1 MTSYTTKAAYPY
13 PAPTDAI
20 ADYPSVAS
28 TFAGYLDN
36 LPNRNRIING
46 SFDIWQ
52 RGTSFSNPATNTYT
66 ADRWVFTHNGTGGTR
81 TIAPLTVNPGTT
93 IGGMQAR
100 RALQMNITNAGSPA
114 ATSQTIGQ
122 RIEDVRTFAG
132 ESVTVSGWINNGGGG
147 AGYNSVTLKAVQ
159 NFGTGGSPSAAV
171 TTTIATKT
179 VSAVWAR
186 FTATFTMPTL
196 SGKTIG
202 SDENSYVEIQFD
214 VGGGTGTLYIWG
226 IQVEQN
232 TTATALEREPI
243 QQTLAKCQRYFASYG
258 GGAVYEPGALGQ
270 ARSTVAADM
279 MTFLPVEMR
288 AVPSVSVSAAGDW
301 QLSNGVSAFTCTSFS
316 DYGIQQGRK
325 VVVFGAFVGSG
336 LTNGAMYR
344 LEAQNRL
351 TNRLNF
357 AAEL

>member
-1 MTSYTTKAAYPY
+1 MTSYTTKANYPY
-13 PAPTDAI
+13 PNPTDAI
-20 ADYPSVAS
+20 TDYPSTAS

-46 SFDIWQ
+46 TFDVWQ
-52 RGTSFSNPATNTYT
+52 RGTSFSNPATGTYT

-81 TIAPLTVNPGTT
+81 TIGPYTINPGTT

-147 AGYNSVTLKAVQ
+147 AGYNSVTLKAIQ
-159 NFGTGGSPSAAV
+159 NFGTGGSPSSAV

-179 VSAVWAR
+179 VTGSWVR

-243 QQTLAKCQRYFASYG
+243 QQTLAKCQRYYEIVSCIATATGNQYNDKFYKVTKRPAARTLTLISGTVSPASLTDRDVNYFSIDG
-258 GGAVYEPGALGQ
+258 LA
-270 ARSTVAADM
+270 S
-279 MTFLPVEMR
+279 
-288 AVPSVSVSAAGDW
+288 
-301 QLSNGVSAFTCTSFS
+301 SNNV
-316 DYGIQQGRK
+316 I
-325 VVVFGAFVGSG
+325 VVGS
-336 LTNGAMYR
+336 AC
-344 LEAQNRL
+344 
-351 TNRLNF
+351 
-357 AAEL
+357 EL